1 MKSNGKTLLTQN
13 SEQTQNPGGI
23 KRKKIP
29 LGRQQNGYLA

>member
-23 KRKKIP
+23 KAKKDSTGQATKQIP
-29 LGRQQNGYLA
+29 G